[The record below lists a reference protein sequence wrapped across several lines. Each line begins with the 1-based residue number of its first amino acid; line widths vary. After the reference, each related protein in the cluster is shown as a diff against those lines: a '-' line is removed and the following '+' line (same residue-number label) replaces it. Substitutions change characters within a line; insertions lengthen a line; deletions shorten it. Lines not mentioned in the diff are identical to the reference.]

1 MQRVVIYLKRR
12 TNLSQPLFFD
22 WCLGQHRVLAEQL
35 PGLRQYII
43 SLAADAQD
51 GAFDGMAEL
60 WFDDL
65 AAADAGFASP
75 AGLAARADAEAHVV
89 RRERL
94 NLTEHT
100 IIDHPTPPRCKFAA
114 GLKRRADMSRAE
126 FAHWWLERHVPY
138 VTKFPEVRKYRVS
151 LVESG
156 PETSVDGLT
165 EVWFDDMATLRR
177 VTASEVVK
185 EAQRHSVAHT
195 RDRIRLFV
203 EEHRIRSLT
212 PQRS

>member
-12 TNLSQPLFFD
+12 TDLPQSLFFD
-22 WCLGQHRVLAEQL
+22 WWLGQHSPLAEQL

-43 SLAADAQD
+43 SLTADEQE
-51 GAFDGMAEL
+51 GPFDGMAEL

-65 AAADAGFASP
+65 AAADAAFASP
-75 AGLAARADAEAHVV
+75 AGQAARADAEAHVA

-100 IIDHPTPPRCKFAA
+100 IIDHPAPPHFKFAA
-114 GLKRRADMSRAE
+114 GLKRRADMSREA
-126 FAHWWLERHVPY
+126 FAQWWLERHVPY
-138 VTKFPEVRKYRVS
+138 VKRFPAVRKYRVS

-156 PETSVDGLT
+156 PETVVDGLA

-177 VTASEVVK
+177 VTASAVVK
-185 EAQRHSVAHT
+185 EAQQHSVAHT
-195 RDRIRLFV
+195 SDRVRLFV
-203 EEHRIRSLT
+203 EEHRIR
-212 PQRS
+212 

>member
-12 TNLSQPLFFD
+12 TDLLRPLFFD
-22 WCLGQHRVLAEQL
+22 WWLGQHRVLAQQL
-35 PGLRQYII
+35 PGLRQYMI
-43 SLAADAQD
+43 SLAADEQE
-51 GAFDGMAEL
+51 GHFDGMAEL

-65 AAADAGFASP
+65 AAADAAFASP
-75 AGLAARADAEAHVV
+75 AGQAARADAEAHVA

-100 IIDHPTPPRCKFAA
+100 IIDHPAPPRFKFAA
-114 GLKRRADMSRAE
+114 GLKRRAEMSREA

-138 VTKFPEVRKYRVS
+138 VKKFPAVRKYRVS

-156 PETSVDGLT
+156 PETIVDGLA

-177 VTASEVVK
+177 ATASAAVK
-185 EAQRHSVAHT
+185 EAQQHSVAHT
-195 RDRIRLFV
+195 SDRIRFCV
-203 EEHRIRSLT
+203 EEHRIC
-212 PQRS
+212 